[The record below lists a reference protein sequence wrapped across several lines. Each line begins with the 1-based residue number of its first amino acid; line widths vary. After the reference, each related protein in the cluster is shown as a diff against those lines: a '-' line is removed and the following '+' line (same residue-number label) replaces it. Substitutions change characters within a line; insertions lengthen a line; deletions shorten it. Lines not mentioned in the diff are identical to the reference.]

1 MEETKIA
8 LLGLGLMGSGM
19 ANRLL
24 DAGYPLSVWNRNP
37 DKTQPLAARGATV
50 AKSPRQAAAG
60 ASVVL
65 SIAVGCPGMP
75 GRVVGSRRS
84 DPGYG
89 PGSRPSGVQH
99 GDRRV
104 DS

>member
-37 DKTQPLAARGATV
+37 DKTESLAARGATV

-60 ASVVL
+60 AR
-65 SIAVGCPGMP
+65 AA
-75 GRVVGSRRS
+75 RRAFA
-84 DPGYG
+84 G
-89 PGSRPSGVQH
+89 
-99 GDRRV
+99 
-104 DS
+104 